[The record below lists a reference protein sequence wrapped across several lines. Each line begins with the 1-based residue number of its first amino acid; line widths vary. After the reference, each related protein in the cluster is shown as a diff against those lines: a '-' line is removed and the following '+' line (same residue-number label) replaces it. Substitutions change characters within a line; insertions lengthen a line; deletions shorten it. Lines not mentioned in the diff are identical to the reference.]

1 MDYQGMTGKIY
12 QVEEERMNGGGE
24 GTIHGI
30 VGMNGYV
37 AKIFKPDKRSA
48 DREEKLRCMVKKG
61 ATVKNLEHITWPLDV
76 IYNAEGFAGY
86 VMQKIENVQSLTAV
100 YNGDKYNLRFRLLAA
115 YNLCAAVETVH
126 NMGQVCGDLN
136 PQNICINLNVND
148 KANAF
153 KVTLVDAD
161 SYHFSTEEKTYR
173 CEVGLA
179 DYLAPEI
186 QKKVSGGVTLRNA
199 PLPTFTKETD
209 LFALAVHV
217 FCLLMNGCHPFACAK
232 RMNGTVENTMS
243 QMTSFSE
250 RESVVAPQPI
260 ENIKDGYFPFY
271 DSRENVTIP
280 IYAPPLSSLPQEL
293 RTLFIRTFKDGY
305 EDPTKRATAE
315 EWCRAM
321 QPLVQQLQECPKKH
335 VYFKQAAECPF
346 CRVDE
351 NIRLML
357 ATKTSKENPVKS
369 TENGNAG
376 NVGSSGGTG
385 TTSGGGTNVPPKKK
399 KKKKQKKQE
408 VKKSDKAKKIIWT
421 IVIIILAILWVM
433 AHVNKRRAL
442 EPDLSGAASNVTAPS
457 STLAPTP
464 QKEMKETDF
473 TNCGMKMQ
481 VPEEAR
487 IYDSTGSADIL
498 TNQLR
503 CGEIYLTIRED
514 LEECEQLNTTGN
526 FYEEP
531 LDEMISDYKPI
542 EDDQTTITDTSKIL
556 LGKYYFAR
564 IVSTRKSDIGNFYE
578 CNYYAIHEG
587 YRYHFKLSSMEQEI
601 SREDMELAE
610 QMIASAQYYFVS
622 VQLKLVDEKGEKLEL
637 DGMHWM
643 LYINKGDT
651 VENNDDH
658 FFIYDSEVDD
668 EQVVL
673 PPGHYTAKLVKE
685 DDDYNEVASYP
696 SSFDVPN
703 GGGEVNV
710 AFSL

>member
-12 QVEEERMNGGGE
+12 QVEEKRMNGGGE

-86 VMQKIENVQSLTAV
+86 IMQKIENVQSLTAV

-243 QMTSFSE
+243 QMTSSSE

-351 NIRLML
+351 NIRLMFDQ
-357 ATKTSKENPVKS
+357 KTVEPSKEKQGKS
-369 TENGNAG
+369 TGNGNAG
-376 NVGSSGGTG
+376 NVGSSGGKG

-399 KKKKQKKQE
+399 KKPDG
-408 VKKSDKAKKIIWT
+408 VKKAIGIIV
-421 IVIIILAILWVM
+421 IIIILAILWVM
-433 AHVNKRRAL
+433 VKVNTDKRRTL
-442 EPDLSGAASNVTAPS
+442 EPELSGATSNVTAPS
-457 STLAPTP
+457 STLAPTA

-481 VPEEAR
+481 VPEGAR
-487 IYDSTGSADIL
+487 IHDSTGSVYIH
-498 TNQLR
+498 TSQLR
-503 CGEIYLTIRED
+503 CGEIFLTIHED
-514 LEECEQLNTTGN
+514 PEECEQLNTTGN

-542 EDDQTTITDTSKIL
+542 EDEKTTITDTSKIL

-564 IVSTRKSDIGNFYE
+564 IVSTRKSDNGNFYE
-578 CNYYAIHEG
+578 CNYYALHEG
-587 YRYHFKLSSMEQEI
+587 YRYCFELLSMEQEI
-601 SREDMELAE
+601 SQEDMGLAE

-622 VQLKLVDEKGEKLEL
+622 VQLKLVDEIGEKLEL
-637 DGMHWM
+637 DEMMNWK

-651 VENNDDH
+651 VENKDDY
-658 FFIYDSEVDD
+658 FFIFDSEVDD

-696 SSFDVPN
+696 SSFDVPD

>member
-12 QVEEERMNGGGE
+12 QVEEKRMNGGGE

-243 QMTSFSE
+243 QMTSSSE

-351 NIRLML
+351 NIRLMFDQRN
-357 ATKTSKENPVKS
+357 KGKSKENLVKS
-369 TENGNAG
+369 TGNGNAG

-399 KKKKQKKQE
+399 KKKAGC
-408 VKKSDKAKKIIWT
+408 VKTAVIT
-421 IVIIILAILWVM
+421 LLVIIVAWFLLFV
-433 AHVNKRRAL
+433 L
-442 EPDLSGAASNVTAPS
+442 TTLTSNVARRNNTDNVYS
-457 STLAPTP
+457 VS
-464 QKEMKETDF
+464 QEGEQDF

-481 VPEEAR
+481 VPEGAR
-487 IYDSTGSADIL
+487 IYDSMGSVSID

-503 CGEIYLTIRED
+503 CGGIYLTIHED
-514 LEECEQLNTTGN
+514 PEECEQLNTTGN

-578 CNYYAIHEG
+578 CNYYALHEG

-601 SREDMELAE
+601 SQEDMELAE

-637 DGMHWM
+637 DGMDWM

-651 VENNDDH
+651 VENNDNH
-658 FFIYDSEVDD
+658 LFIYDSEVDD

-685 DDDYNEVASYP
+685 DDDLNEVASYV
-696 SSFDVPN
+696 SSFDVPD

>member
-1 MDYQGMTGKIY
+1 MDYQGMTCKIY

-86 VMQKIENVQSLTAV
+86 VMQRIENVQSLTAV

-243 QMTSFSE
+243 QMTSSSE

-351 NIRLML
+351 NIRLMF
-357 ATKTSKENPVKS
+357 ATKTSKEKPVKS
-369 TENGNAG
+369 TGNGNAG
-376 NVGSSGGTG
+376 NVSFSGGTG

-399 KKKKQKKQE
+399 KKKAGC
-408 VKKSDKAKKIIWT
+408 VKTAVIT
-421 IVIIILAILWVM
+421 LLVIIVAWFLLVVLTTLI
-433 AHVNKRRAL
+433 
-442 EPDLSGAASNVTAPS
+442 SNVARRNNTDNVYS
-457 STLAPTP
+457 VS
-464 QKEMKETDF
+464 QEGEQDF

-481 VPEEAR
+481 VPEGAR
-487 IYDSTGSADIL
+487 VYDAVENIVIETDKLQCG
-498 TNQLR
+498 QLR
-503 CGEIYLTIRED
+503 FEVSED
-514 LEECEQLNTTGN
+514 KLDCNELGTTGN
-526 FYEEP
+526 IYEEAS
-531 LDEMISDYKPI
+531 DEFVSLCT
-542 EDDQTTITDTSKIL
+542 ENADDAVTYQ
-556 LGKYYFAR
+556 
-564 IVSTRKSDIGNFYE
+564 KSVKMSIG
-578 CNYYAIHEG
+578 
-587 YRYHFKLSSMEQEI
+587 
-601 SREDMELAE
+601 D
-610 QMIASAQYYFVS
+610 YYFVKVMAERKGEQETSYYCNYFALNQGFLYHFQLMTTNQTVAVEDMQFAES
-622 VQLKLVDEKGEKLEL
+622 VIATMQFYHVPVKLKLMDTTGGLLNVDWNWK
-637 DGMHWM
+637 

-651 VENNDDH
+651 IGDNEESFYID
-658 FFIYDSEVDD
+658 DSEVD

-685 DDDYNEVASYP
+685 DDDFNEVASYP
-696 SSFDVPN
+696 SSFDVPD

>member
-12 QVEEERMNGGGE
+12 QVEEKRMNGGGE

-199 PLPTFTKETD
+199 SLPTFTKETD

-243 QMTSFSE
+243 QMTSSSE

-351 NIRLML
+351 NIRLMF
-357 ATKTSKENPVKS
+357 ATKTSKEKPVKS

-376 NVGSSGGTG
+376 KVGSSGGTG

-399 KKKKQKKQE
+399 KKKAGC
-408 VKKSDKAKKIIWT
+408 VKTTVIT
-421 IVIIILAILWVM
+421 ILVIIVAWFLLFVLTQLI
-433 AHVNKRRAL
+433 
-442 EPDLSGAASNVTAPS
+442 SNVARRNKTDNVYS
-457 STLAPTP
+457 VS
-464 QKEMKETDF
+464 QEGEQDF

-481 VPEEAR
+481 VPEGAR
-487 IYDSTGSADIL
+487 VYDAVENIVIETDKLQCG
-498 TNQLR
+498 QL
-503 CGEIYLTIRED
+503 GFQVSED
-514 LEECEQLNTTGN
+514 KLDCNELGTTGN
-526 FYEEP
+526 IYEEAS
-531 LDEMISDYKPI
+531 DEFVSLCTENADDAVTYQKPVKM
-542 EDDQTTITDTSKIL
+542 S
-556 LGKYYFAR
+556 
-564 IVSTRKSDIGNFYE
+564 IG
-578 CNYYAIHEG
+578 
-587 YRYHFKLSSMEQEI
+587 
-601 SREDMELAE
+601 D
-610 QMIASAQYYFVS
+610 YYFVKVMAERKGEQETSYYCNYFALNQGFLYHFQLLTTNQTVAVEDMQFAES
-622 VQLKLVDEKGEKLEL
+622 VIATMQFYHVPVKLKLTDTTGELLNVDWNWK
-637 DGMHWM
+637 

-651 VENNDDH
+651 IGDNEDSFYIDD
-658 FFIYDSEVDD
+658 FEVD

-673 PPGHYTAKLVKE
+673 PPGHYIAKLVKE
-685 DDDYNEVASYP
+685 DDDYNEVVSYP
-696 SSFDVPN
+696 SSFDVPD

>member
-232 RMNGTVENTMS
+232 RMNGTVENTMG
-243 QMTSFSE
+243 QMTSSSE

-351 NIRLML
+351 NIRLMFDQRN
-357 ATKTSKENPVKS
+357 KGKSKENPVKS
-369 TENGNAG
+369 TGNGNAG
-376 NVGSSGGTG
+376 NVGSSGGKG

-399 KKKKQKKQE
+399 KKKAGC
-408 VKKSDKAKKIIWT
+408 VKTTVIT
-421 IVIIILAILWVM
+421 ILVIIVAWFLLFVLTTLTLNVA
-433 AHVNKRRAL
+433 RRNNT
-442 EPDLSGAASNVTAPS
+442 DNVYS
-457 STLAPTP
+457 VS
-464 QKEMKETDF
+464 QEREQDF

-481 VPEEAR
+481 VPEGAR
-487 IYDSTGSADIL
+487 VYDAVENIVIETDKLQCG
-498 TNQLR
+498 QLR
-503 CGEIYLTIRED
+503 FEVSED
-514 LEECEQLNTTGN
+514 KLDCNELGTTGN
-526 FYEEP
+526 IYEEVS
-531 LDEMISDYKPI
+531 DEFVSLCT
-542 EDDQTTITDTSKIL
+542 ENADDAVTYQ
-556 LGKYYFAR
+556 
-564 IVSTRKSDIGNFYE
+564 KSVKMSIG
-578 CNYYAIHEG
+578 
-587 YRYHFKLSSMEQEI
+587 
-601 SREDMELAE
+601 D
-610 QMIASAQYYFVS
+610 YYFVKVMAERKGEQETSYYCNYFALNQGFLYHFQLLTTNQTVAVEDMQFAES
-622 VQLKLVDEKGEKLEL
+622 VIATMQFYHVPVKLKLTDTTGELLNVDWNWK
-637 DGMHWM
+637 

-651 VENNDDH
+651 IGDNEDSFYID
-658 FFIYDSEVDD
+658 DSEVD

-696 SSFDVPN
+696 SSFDVPD

>member
-243 QMTSFSE
+243 QMTSSSE

-351 NIRLML
+351 NIRLMFDQRN
-357 ATKTSKENPVKS
+357 KGKSKENPVKS
-369 TENGNAG
+369 TENGNPG
-376 NVGSSGGTG
+376 KVSFSGGTG

-399 KKKKQKKQE
+399 KQKAGC
-408 VKKSDKAKKIIWT
+408 VKIAVIT
-421 IVIIILAILWVM
+421 LLVIIVAWFLLFVLTTLTLNVA
-433 AHVNKRRAL
+433 RRNNT
-442 EPDLSGAASNVTAPS
+442 DNVYS
-457 STLAPTP
+457 VS
-464 QKEMKETDF
+464 QEKEQDF

-481 VPEEAR
+481 VPEGAR
-487 IYDSTGSADIL
+487 VYDAVENIVIETDKLQCG
-498 TNQLR
+498 QLR
-503 CGEIYLTIRED
+503 FEVSED
-514 LEECEQLNTTGN
+514 KLDCNELGTTGN
-526 FYEEP
+526 IYEEVS
-531 LDEMISDYKPI
+531 DEFVSLCTENADDAVTYQKPVKM
-542 EDDQTTITDTSKIL
+542 S
-556 LGKYYFAR
+556 
-564 IVSTRKSDIGNFYE
+564 IG
-578 CNYYAIHEG
+578 
-587 YRYHFKLSSMEQEI
+587 
-601 SREDMELAE
+601 D
-610 QMIASAQYYFVS
+610 YYFVKVMAERKGEQETSYYCNYFALNQGFLYHFQLLTTNQTVAVEDMQFAES
-622 VQLKLVDEKGEKLEL
+622 VIATMQFYHVPVKLKLTDTTGELLNVD
-637 DGMHWM
+637 WNWI

-651 VENNDDH
+651 IGDNEDSFYIDDL
-658 FFIYDSEVDD
+658 EVD

-685 DDDYNEVASYP
+685 DDDLNEVASYA
-696 SSFDVPN
+696 SSFDVPD

>member
-243 QMTSFSE
+243 QMTSSSE

-321 QPLVQQLQECPKKH
+321 QPLVQQFQECPKKH

-351 NIRLML
+351 NIRLMF
-357 ATKTSKENPVKS
+357 ATKTSKEKPVKS
-369 TENGNAG
+369 TENG

-399 KKKKQKKQE
+399 KQE
-408 VKKSDKAKKIIWT
+408 VKRPDKAKKIIWI
-421 IVIIILAILWVM
+421 IVIILAILLVM
-433 AHVNKRRAL
+433 A
-442 EPDLSGAASNVTAPS
+442 
-457 STLAPTP
+457 
-464 QKEMKETDF
+464 
-473 TNCGMKMQ
+473 
-481 VPEEAR
+481 
-487 IYDSTGSADIL
+487 YDVLWSLIL
-498 TNQLR
+498 VEL
-503 CGEIYLTIRED
+503 
-514 LEECEQLNTTGN
+514 LN
-526 FYEEP
+526 
-531 LDEMISDYKPI
+531 
-542 EDDQTTITDTSKIL
+542 
-556 LGKYYFAR
+556 
-564 IVSTRKSDIGNFYE
+564 
-578 CNYYAIHEG
+578 
-587 YRYHFKLSSMEQEI
+587 
-601 SREDMELAE
+601 
-610 QMIASAQYYFVS
+610 
-622 VQLKLVDEKGEKLEL
+622 
-637 DGMHWM
+637 
-643 LYINKGDT
+643 
-651 VENNDDH
+651 
-658 FFIYDSEVDD
+658 
-668 EQVVL
+668 
-673 PPGHYTAKLVKE
+673 
-685 DDDYNEVASYP
+685 
-696 SSFDVPN
+696 
-703 GGGEVNV
+703 
-710 AFSL
+710 

>member
-12 QVEEERMNGGGE
+12 QVEEKRMNGGGE

-86 VMQKIENVQSLTAV
+86 VMQRIENVQSLTAV

-243 QMTSFSE
+243 QMTSSSE

-351 NIRLML
+351 NIRLMF
-357 ATKTSKENPVKS
+357 ATKTSKEKPVKS
-369 TENGNAG
+369 TENGNPG
-376 NVGSSGGTG
+376 KVGFSGGTG

-399 KKKKQKKQE
+399 KKKAGC
-408 VKKSDKAKKIIWT
+408 VKTAVIT
-421 IVIIILAILWVM
+421 ILVIIVAWFLLFVLTTLI
-433 AHVNKRRAL
+433 
-442 EPDLSGAASNVTAPS
+442 SNVARRNNTDNVYS
-457 STLAPTP
+457 VS
-464 QKEMKETDF
+464 QEGEQDF

-481 VPEEAR
+481 VPEGAR
-487 IYDSTGSADIL
+487 VYDAVENIVIETDKLQCG
-498 TNQLR
+498 QL
-503 CGEIYLTIRED
+503 GFQVSED
-514 LEECEQLNTTGN
+514 KPDCNELGITGN
-526 FYEEP
+526 IYEEAS
-531 LDEMISDYKPI
+531 DEFVSLCTENADDAVTYQKPVKM
-542 EDDQTTITDTSKIL
+542 S
-556 LGKYYFAR
+556 
-564 IVSTRKSDIGNFYE
+564 IG
-578 CNYYAIHEG
+578 
-587 YRYHFKLSSMEQEI
+587 
-601 SREDMELAE
+601 D
-610 QMIASAQYYFVS
+610 YYFVKVMAERKGEQETSYYCNYFALNQGFLYHFQLLTTNQTVAVEDMQFAES
-622 VQLKLVDEKGEKLEL
+622 VIATMQFYHVPVKLKLTDTTGELLNVDWNWK
-637 DGMHWM
+637 

-651 VENNDDH
+651 IGDNEDSFYIDD
-658 FFIYDSEVDD
+658 FEVD

-685 DDDYNEVASYP
+685 DDDLNEVASYA
-696 SSFDVPN
+696 SSFDVPD